1 MSTPE
6 PDLLPIDDED
16 LVDRLAWALRHEA
29 GPVRALLSRGA
40 GLEACRR
47 VAELQLEH
55 LKRSGLRAFRPSRG
69 PGTYRP

>member
-16 LVDRLAWALRHEA
+16 MVDRLAWALRHEA
-29 GPVRALLSRGA
+29 KTVQSLIKGGA

-55 LKRSGLRAFRPSRG
+55 LKRSGLRAFRLAHG